1 MAGAGADYDKD
12 FINTFNEYYPFE
24 RYILTEPK
32 SIDNLFDDAVLLE
45 IFIPNTEIKPI
56 IGSDGKPTKYWTK
69 IDNDEIYVK
78 IKGPAGVMRMGY
90 FDFEPHIRENIRYIF
105 YEDFG
110 SYEWQ
115 SLYVEYEEEYEYD
128 DLKEKL
134 LKQKELIT
142 KQYGECE
149 IKETPSSDLLV

>member
-12 FINTFNEYYPFE
+12 FIDTFTEYYPFK
-24 RYILTEPK
+24 RYIITEPK
-32 SIDNLFDDAVLLE
+32 SIDNLFDDAILLE
-45 IFIPNTEIKPI
+45 IFIPTEIKPI
-56 IGSDGKPTKYWTK
+56 VENDGKSTKYWTK
-69 IDNDEIYVK
+69 INTDDIYVK

-90 FDFEPHIRENIRYIF
+90 FDFETHIRENIRHIF

-115 SLYVEYEEEYEYD
+115 SLYVEYEDKSDYD

-134 LKQKELIT
+134 LEQKELIT
-142 KQYGECE
+142 EEYGKCE
-149 IKETPSSDLLV
+149 IKENIPCSDLLS